1 MVQISGLT
9 SFITQRVRR
18 ILTVII
24 STEEKNTHTTTG
36 AVAFFCSY
44 YRLHLGDDVSSD
56 IERLRERPGG
66 DERTFDLNW

>member
-24 STEEKNTHTTTG
+24 STEEKTHTHTLLDCWL
-36 AVAFFCSY
+36 VAFFCSYY

-66 DERTFDLNW
+66 DE